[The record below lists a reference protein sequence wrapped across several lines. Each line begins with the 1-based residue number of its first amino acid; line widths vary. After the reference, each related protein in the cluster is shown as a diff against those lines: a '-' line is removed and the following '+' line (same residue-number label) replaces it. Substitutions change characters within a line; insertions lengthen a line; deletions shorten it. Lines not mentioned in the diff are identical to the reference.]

1 MAEKIR
7 DIGRVPTYFS
17 KQVHEANRFYL
28 DAHGDTSKRLAVVC
42 GGCEHVDD
50 IYRINR
56 HNFPFHGIEFVA
68 RGAGTLT
75 LADKTIPLLPGRVF
89 TYGPGVPH
97 VITSD
102 ASDPLVKYFVSST
115 GREIEPL
122 LVRHDLGP
130 GTVVQVASPE
140 AILRVFEDLVANG
153 SSGSRFAP
161 LICATLVELLVLKIA
176 ESTLAEAASQTPA
189 FATYQTCRE
198 FIRENYLCF
207 KTLDN
212 IAKAC
217 HVDEAYLCRLF
228 KRFDSQ
234 SPYQYLM
241 QLKMAVA
248 ARRLHYEGKLV
259 KEVAY
264 ELGFSDPFHFSRA
277 FKNVFGLSPTTFR
290 KLR

>member
-7 DIGRVPTYFS
+7 DTGRVPTYFS
-17 KQVHEANRFYL
+17 KQVHEAHRFYL
-28 DAHGDTSKRLAVVC
+28 DAHGDATKRLAVVC

-130 GTVVQVASPE
+130 GTFVQVASPE

-198 FIRENYLCF
+198 FIRENYLRF

>member
-7 DIGRVPTYFS
+7 DAGRVPTYFS

-28 DAHGDTSKRLAVVC
+28 DAHGDATKRLAVVC

-50 IYRINR
+50 VYTINR
-56 HNFPFHGIEFVA
+56 HDFPFYCVEFVA
-68 RGAGTLT
+68 RGTGTLT
-75 LADKTIPLLPGRVF
+75 LGNETIPLLPGRVF

-102 ASDPLVKYFVSST
+102 AHDPLVKYFVSYT
-115 GREIEPL
+115 GREAEPL
-122 LVRHDLGP
+122 LIRYNLTP
-130 GTVVQVASPE
+130 GTVVQAACPE
-140 AILRVFEDLVANG
+140 TILRVFDDLVTNG
-153 SSGSRFAP
+153 AGGSRFAP

-198 FIRENYLCF
+198 FIRENYLQF
-207 KTLDN
+207 KTLEN
-212 IAKAC
+212 IAQAC